1 MPGMGD
7 SDSNDRLL
15 SVIRTQTEIAKLGLD
30 LAGVM
35 TLVAQRAQEMTRA
48 DGAVVEL
55 PEGEDMVY
63 SAATGIGEP
72 HLGLRLM
79 RRNSLSGLCMEAN
92 EPLYCRD
99 SELDGRV
106 SREACRL
113 IGLRSMIVVP
123 LRHDDHAV
131 GVLKVLSKRPQAFP
145 YEDLELLAMIS
156 ELIAASMYHSARLG
170 ENELF
175 QQATHD
181 SLTGLPNRALFF
193 ERLRLCL
200 AQSQREGHRCGV
212 LALDMDGLKQI
223 NDTHGHRAGDAAL
236 RELAER
242 LRGVARTADT
252 VARLG
257 GDEFG
262 IILSTVD
269 DRAAAEQAVQ
279 RYGSALEGAQVEFE
293 GHLLPIKASIGLA
306 VFADDAL
313 ELSDLLDFADRAM
326 YDNKKSR
333 KGGGST

>member
-1 MPGMGD
+1 MGEAD
-7 SDSNDRLL
+7 NDRLL

-30 LAGVM
+30 LGGVM
-35 TLVAQRAQEMTRA
+35 TLVAERAQAMTNA

-72 HLGLRLM
+72 HLGLRLV

-123 LRHDDHAV
+123 LRHEDHAV
-131 GVLKVLSKRPQAFP
+131 GVIKVMSKRPQAFP
-145 YEDLELLAMIS
+145 YEDLELLAMMS
-156 ELIAASMYHSARLG
+156 ELIAAAMYHSARLG

-193 ERLRLCL
+193 ERLRVAL
-200 AQSQREGHRCGV
+200 ALAEREKKRVGV
-212 LALDMDGLKQI
+212 LAIDMDGLKPI
-223 NDTHGHRAGDAAL
+223 NDNFGHRAGDAAL
-236 RELAER
+236 RELGAR
-242 LRGVARTADT
+242 LNKAARASDT

-262 IILSTVD
+262 IILSAVD
-269 DRAAAEQAVQ
+269 DRAAAEQAV
-279 RYGSALEGAQVEFE
+279 RRFSEALTPGDLEFE
-293 GHLLPIKASIGLA
+293 GMRLPLHASVGLA
-306 VFADDAL
+306 LFADDAT
-313 ELSDLLDFADRAM
+313 ELADLLDFADRAM
-326 YDNKKSR
+326 YADKRRR
-333 KGGGST
+333 KNSG

>member
-1 MPGMGD
+1 MGETEG
-7 SDSNDRLL
+7 NDRLL

-30 LAGVM
+30 LGGVM
-35 TLVAQRAQEMTRA
+35 TLVAERAQALTHA

-63 SAATGIGEP
+63 SAATGLGEP
-72 HLGLRLM
+72 HLGLRLV

-106 SREACRL
+106 SRDACRL

-131 GVLKVLSKRPQAFP
+131 GVIKVMSKRPNAFP
-145 YEDLELLAMIS
+145 YEDLELLAMMS
-156 ELIAASMYHSARLG
+156 ELIAAAMYHSARLG
-170 ENELF
+170 ESELF

-193 ERLRLCL
+193 ERLRVAL
-200 AQSQREGHRCGV
+200 ALAGREKKRVGV
-212 LALDMDGLKQI
+212 LAVDMDGLKPI
-223 NDTHGHRAGDAAL
+223 NDKFGHRAGDAAL
-236 RELAER
+236 RELGAR
-242 LRGVARTADT
+242 LKRAARASDT

-262 IILSTVD
+262 IILSAVD
-269 DRAAAEQAVQ
+269 DRDAAEQAV
-279 RYGSALEGAQVEFE
+279 RRFSEALLPGELEFE
-293 GHLLPIKASIGLA
+293 ELRLPLGASVGLA
-306 VFADDAL
+306 LFADDAT
-313 ELSDLLDFADRAM
+313 ELADLLDFADQAM
-326 YDNKKSR
+326 YADKRRR
-333 KGGGST
+333 KTQE